1 VVLWFFLLFFVVVAI
16 FSVVVVGAMVVVVGT
31 GVVVVAI
38 VVGAT
43 VVVGA
48 DVVVGATVIV
58 VNSTVVVVGATVVV
72 VVLVVVIGTFSQAI
86 AFPIYFKTYP
96 ASQASHST
104 APCSGQKKLSTT
116 PFGHS
121 QTFKTHLLFFMWYS

>member
-1 VVLWFFLLFFVVVAI
+1 VVVAI
-16 FSVVVVGAMVVVVGT
+16 FSAVVVGALVVVVGSAVVVVATVVGGVVVVGT
-31 GVVVVAI
+31 SV

-43 VVVGA
+43 VV
-48 DVVVGATVIV
+48 V
-58 VNSTVVVVGATVVV
+58 VNSTVVVVGAIVVV
-72 VVLVVVIGTFSQAI
+72 VVLTVVVGTFSQAI

-96 ASQASHST
+96 ASQDSHST

-121 QTFKTHLLFFMWYS
+121 QTFKTHLFFFMWYS